1 MTRPMTRGARG
12 FSLVETLVA
21 LAIVAAMAGVVF
33 AAIGANARA
42 AGAMR
47 QRRAAIL
54 LAQSLLAQ
62 ATIAAGPYRLGER
75 GRWGAMSWRASVRR
89 AGQGARDGGP
99 ALEEV
104 AIEVRGVDGARLASV
119 RTLRLDR

>member
-1 MTRPMTRGARG
+1 MTAREAG
-12 FSLVETLVA
+12 FSLIETLVA
-21 LAIVAAMAGVVF
+21 LAILAAMAGVVY

-42 AGAMR
+42 AAGMR
-47 QRRAAIL
+47 QRREAIL

-75 GRWGAMSWRASVRR
+75 GREGALTWRATVRR
-89 AGQGARDGGP
+89 AAQGAREGGP
-99 ALEEV
+99 ALEDV
-104 AIEVRGVDGARLASV
+104 AVEVRGADGRRLASA

>member
-1 MTRPMTRGARG
+1 MTVRTAG
-12 FSLVETLVA
+12 FSLIETLVA
-21 LAIVAAMAGVVF
+21 LAILAAMAGVVY

-42 AGAMR
+42 AGSMR
-47 QRRAAIL
+47 QRREAIL

-62 ATIAAGPYRLGER
+62 ATIAARPYRLGER
-75 GRWGAMSWRASVRR
+75 GREGAMTWRATVRR
-89 AGQGARDGGP
+89 AGQGARESGP

-104 AIEVRGVDGARLASV
+104 AIEVRGSDGRRLAGV